1 MHKTKQHHSHT
12 IYPLND
18 ADHMRHARIMAWM
31 ITAVAGIIMFPI
43 VMGSDGLMRF
53 ILSAMA
59 LGTVGL
65 VWYTLRDAS
74 QGYIVL
80 TPDYMEIR
88 TTDSHSK
95 IAWEQMRGFSWRSD
109 GAIGSVGISL
119 TPYVDESGALRDFI
133 PLELYVFVPTNWAG
147 KHRREVDIDL
157 FLQTNF
163 ARELQIYAPHLFEKE
178 KVS

>member
-1 MHKTKQHHSHT
+1 MSKAKRHGNHT

-18 ADHMRHARIMAWM
+18 ADHLRHARIMAWM

-59 LGTVGL
+59 LGTVGV
-65 VWYTLRDAS
+65 VWYTLRDVS
-74 QGYIVL
+74 RGYIVF

-88 TTDSHSK
+88 TTDNHSK
-95 IAWEQMRGFSWRSD
+95 IVWEQMRGFGWRSD
-109 GAIGSVGISL
+109 GTIGSVGISL
-119 TPYVDESGALRDFI
+119 TPYVDETGALRDFI

-147 KHRREVDIDL
+147 KHRREVDIDR
-157 FLQTNF
+157 FLQTDF
-163 ARELQIYAPHLFEKE
+163 GREVQIYAPQLFKRA
-178 KVS
+178 SDD